1 MRPRGHYLSTAH
13 LPEKDRT
20 LIKKVISL
28 AAVVATG
35 VALTVVTTHDSEA
48 TTAPPR
54 PVAPTPAGAR
64 TVTLGTGDRVTV
76 ADPDGTNLSVRPGPG
91 RTGMRFA
98 VVRTGAGTYV
108 IPRDTLA
115 RFRDGTVD
123 RKQFEIATAR
133 VPAAVPRVDG
143 ETHELTIRYL
153 DLDGAPTQDATA
165 VVSGWDTATAEW
177 PAVNPDGTS
186 TVKLP
191 AGRYNLGA
199 YLGSGPDTTLL
210 VQPVV
215 DLTGDLTVTL
225 DARVA
230 GAVALTVPE
239 PSARAG
245 FVDVGYSFYPTTQ
258 AWPAGMYLTGDE
270 ETPVRIGQVGAPA
283 GPGELVGSVA
293 AQWGKPDGTGDF
305 TDSPYLYSVA
315 ETFPGRLPDGF
326 TRAYRAGDFATVR
339 QQFAASAPKQSAR
352 HLTFPSVSPAPA
364 VTSALFV
371 PTTLPG
377 SRVEYVQAGVRW
389 SGQLWTGVQDGSGA
403 FQPQK
408 RLYRQPT
415 AYRPGRTHRDQWNA
429 GPTGPAFGQEGEAAW
444 QWASRTGDRID
455 VALPLYGDRSGHAG
469 SFVPTDTSRTALYR
483 DGELIGES
491 PASGR
496 GSFTVPADTAG
507 YRLEVAD
514 TRGTEDLTTRL
525 SATWTFRSGHTDG
538 TAPTRLPLP
547 AVRFTPALDADHA
560 AAANR
565 GFDLPVAVESQPGAP
580 APRITGLTVEVSYD
594 DGATWSTVPVR
605 PAAGGW
611 TGTVRH
617 PAGAGFASL
626 RATATDA
633 GGTTVTQTVVRAY
646 RIRAR

>member
-1 MRPRGHYLSTAH
+1 M
-13 LPEKDRT
+13 
-20 LIKKVISL
+20 IKKLILL

-35 VALTVVTTHDSEA
+35 VTLTVVTTHDSEA

-54 PVAPTPAGAR
+54 PGVPAPASGAAGPH

-76 ADPDGTNLSVRPGPG
+76 AAPDGTNLSVRPGPG

-108 IPRDTLA
+108 VPRDTLA

-123 RKQFEIATAR
+123 RTRFEIATTR
-133 VPAAVPRVDG
+133 VPTVAPRVGG
-143 ETHELTIRYL
+143 ETHQLTIRYL
-153 DLDGAPTQDATA
+153 DLTGAPTQDAVA
-165 VVSGWDTATAEW
+165 VVSGWDNAMAEW

-199 YLGSGPDTTLL
+199 YLGSGPNTTLL

-230 GAVALTVPE
+230 GAVTLTVPE

-258 AWPAGMYLTGDE
+258 TWPAGMYLTGDE
-270 ETPVRIGQVGAPA
+270 EAPVRIGQVGPPA
-283 GPGELVGSVA
+283 APGELVGSVA

-315 ETFPGRLPDGF
+315 ETFPGRLPGGF
-326 TRAYRAGDFATVR
+326 TRAYRPGDFATVH
-339 QQFAASAPKQSAR
+339 QQFAASGPKQSAR
-352 HLTFPSVSPAPA
+352 HLMFPAVSPKPA
-364 VTSALFV
+364 GTSALSV

-389 SGQLWTGVQDGSGA
+389 SEQQWTGVTDASGA
-403 FQPQK
+403 FRSQK
-408 RLYRQPT
+408 RLYQQPT
-415 AYRPGRTHRDQWNA
+415 AYRPGRTYRDQWNA

-444 QWASRTGDRID
+444 QWASRQGDRID
-455 VALPLYGDRSGHAG
+455 VGLPLYGDRAGHAG
-469 SFVPTDTSRTALYR
+469 SFVPTDESRSALYR
-483 DGELIGES
+483 DGELVGEF
-491 PASGR
+491 PASGG
-496 GSFTVPADTAG
+496 GSFTVPAEPAG

-514 TRGTEDLTTRL
+514 TRSTDDLTTRV
-525 SATWTFRSGHTDG
+525 SAAWTFRSGHTDG
-538 TAPTRLPLP
+538 TAPVRLPLP
-547 AVRFTPALDADHA
+547 AVRFTPALDADNA
-560 AAANR
+560 APANR

-580 APRITGLTVEVSYD
+580 AARIVGLTVEISYD
-594 DGATWSTVPVR
+594 DGATWSAVPVR
-605 PAAGGW
+605 PASGGW

-626 RATATDA
+626 RATARDA
-633 GGTTVTQTVVRAY
+633 AGTTVTQTLVRAY
-646 RIRAR
+646 RIRA